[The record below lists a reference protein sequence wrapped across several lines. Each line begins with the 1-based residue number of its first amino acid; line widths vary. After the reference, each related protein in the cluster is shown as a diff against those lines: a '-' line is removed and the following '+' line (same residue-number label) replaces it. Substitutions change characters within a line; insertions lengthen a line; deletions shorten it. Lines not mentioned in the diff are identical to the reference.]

1 MTSKEATDSSGK
13 DGEEKTKIEKFLQ
26 KQDAPYSERNL
37 IEELFDIRITEQ
49 DLPRSQDDLEKLV
62 RIRHALK
69 KLIEAKRIFATNL
82 EDPNTKESVLHY
94 SAKGWYA
101 TP

>member
-1 MTSKEATDSSGK
+1 MTSNEATDSAGK
-13 DGEEKTKIEKFLQ
+13 DEEEKTRIEEFLQ
-26 KQDAPYSERNL
+26 KQDAPYSERKL
-37 IEELFDIRITEQ
+37 IEELFSIRITEQ
-49 DLPRSQDDLEKLV
+49 DLPKSQEDLGKLI

-69 KLIEAKRIFATNL
+69 KLVEEKRIFATNL